1 MPAAQGG
8 ERAHRVGVA
17 AGATGL
23 FDAGELS
30 LQAAL
35 GRAGDM
41 AHLRLGLDDRAE
53 LDDRAG
59 APLLRLQ
66 LARFYSA
73 PNFAS
78 FFNIIWQA
86 IR

>member
-1 MPAAQGG
+1 
-8 ERAHRVGVA
+8 
-17 AGATGL
+17 
-23 FDAGELS
+23 
-30 LQAAL
+30 
-35 GRAGDM
+35 M